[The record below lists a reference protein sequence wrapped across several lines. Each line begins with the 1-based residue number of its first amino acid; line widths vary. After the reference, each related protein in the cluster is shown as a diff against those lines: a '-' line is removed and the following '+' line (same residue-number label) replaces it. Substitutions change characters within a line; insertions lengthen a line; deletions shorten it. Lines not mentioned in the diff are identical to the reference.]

1 MRDHLIFAAVAATA
15 ALAGC
20 ATTTGGAISAPAAL
34 INGDGQ
40 AIGTVAVGRDGDTL
54 KLRVVA
60 RGLSRGAHGV
70 HLHAVGRCDG
80 PKFDSAGGHWN
91 PTMKQHGHQ
100 NPAGFHVGDLGN
112 LDVAENGTVS
122 VELRGPSAAGVD
134 DADGTALVIHAGT
147 DDERTDPSGNSGGRM
162 ACAVI
167 SPPR

>member
-1 MRDHLIFAAVAATA
+1 
-15 ALAGC
+15 
-20 ATTTGGAISAPAAL
+20 
-34 INGDGQ
+34 
-40 AIGTVAVGRDGDTL
+40 
-54 KLRVVA
+54 
-60 RGLSRGAHGV
+60 
-70 HLHAVGRCDG
+70 
-80 PKFDSAGGHWN
+80 
-91 PTMKQHGHQ
+91 MKQHGHQ

-147 DDERTDPSGNSGGRM
+147 DDERTDPSGNSGGRI